1 MKQKDVFS
9 LLKKGGAAI
18 ADVSQGLMKNPAFV
32 AAVATAYRGKQKV
45 NDAVGQ
51 ALKTMNVP
59 TRTEFKR
66 AVARIEAL
74 ERELADRKPEPE
86 APAPPVAKRRPPVRR
101 KKTPPAAGGA

>member
-1 MKQKDVFS
+1 VKQKDVFS

-18 ADVSQGLMKNPAFV
+18 ADASQGLMKNPAFV

-74 ERELADRKPEPE
+74 ERELADRKSEPE
-86 APAPPVAKRRPPVRR
+86 AAAPAPKRRPAAKR
-101 KKTPPAAGGA
+101 KKAPPATGA